1 MFIFAYQLSQ
11 LVWGPTTYQ
20 GITRTL
26 QSPAFLAFDVVVL
39 IFAMLHSITWIQ
51 LNILVVPTKIG
62 KIRLNR
68 TLLLGGGIIAWLIVS
83 GIVAMLILTG

>member
-11 LVWGPTTYQ
+11 LVWGKTAYQ
-20 GITRTL
+20 ELTNTL
-26 QSPAFLAFDVVVL
+26 QSPAYIAFDTVVL
-39 IFAMLHSITWIQ
+39 LFALLHSITWIQ
-51 LNILVVPTKIG
+51 LNILVLPTKIG

-68 TLLLGGGIIAWLIVS
+68 TLLLGGAILAWLVVS

>member
-11 LVWGPTTYQ
+11 LVWGPIAYQ
-20 GITRTL
+20 GIANTL

-39 IFAMLHSITWIQ
+39 IFALLHSITWIQ

-62 KIRLNR
+62 KIRLSR
-68 TLLLGGGIIAWLIVS
+68 TLLLGGGIIAWLLVS